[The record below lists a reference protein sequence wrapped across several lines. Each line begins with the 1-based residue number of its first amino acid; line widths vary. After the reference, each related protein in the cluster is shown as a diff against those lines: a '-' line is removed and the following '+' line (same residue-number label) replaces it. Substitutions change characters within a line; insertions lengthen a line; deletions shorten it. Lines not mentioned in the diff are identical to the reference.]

1 MATDKQRAR
10 RRAQRA
16 TAKAVKENRTQLP
29 KAVTKP
35 QARART
41 VNALE
46 TLTGKRP
53 MPEEGTWE
61 SKELARQGSLSRYGK
76 ADPRF
81 EAAFK
86 RYWYHRKEI
95 NMGPDAVTYEEGNE
109 SDRDDSEDEN
119 TDEN

>member
-16 TAKAVKENRTQLP
+16 TAKAVKENRAQLP

-46 TLTGKRP
+46 MLSGKRP
-53 MPEEGTWE
+53 MPEPGTWE
-61 SKELARQGSLSRYGK
+61 AKEAARQASLSRYGK

-86 RYWYHRKEI
+86 KYWYHFKDA
-95 NMGPDAVTYEEGNE
+95 PDKPKAEGE
-109 SDRDDSEDEN
+109 KDEN